1 MENSFYLN
9 RAEELLKSFDSAAK
23 KDVPPG
29 EIVNIGLRD
38 VERDFIHLVFAF
50 DKDIPLLSELRA
62 LYDNSSLLS
71 PYSGESYQD
80 HVSKFRKLIEFFIHY
95 QKEYI

>member
-9 RAEELLKSFDSAAK
+9 RAEELLKSFDGAAK
-23 KDVPPG
+23 KDVPVSDV
-29 EIVNIGLRD
+29 VNTEMRD

-62 LYDNSSLLS
+62 LYDSSSLLS

>member
-1 MENSFYLN
+1 MEKSFYLN
-9 RAEELLKSFDSAAK
+9 RAAELLKDFDNAAK
-23 KDVPPG
+23 KDVPVSDV
-29 EIVNIGLRD
+29 INTQMRD

-50 DKDIPLLSELRA
+50 DKEIPLLSELRA

-71 PYSGESYQD
+71 PYSGESYQI
-80 HVSKFRKLIEFFIHY
+80 HVSNFRKLIEFFIHY